1 MGNVSAATRFYKIM
15 SLQPFVPMNIKI
27 LPERTR
33 NFIYNKYDMN
43 MYRPKFLINSD
54 YATSCKRKC

>member
-1 MGNVSAATRFYKIM
+1 MGNVSAACRFYKIM

-33 NFIYNKYDMN
+33 NICNKYDMN
-43 MYRPKFLINSD
+43 MYKFLINND
-54 YATSCKRKC
+54 FAMSCKREC